1 MIDNL
6 RRLVA
11 PLATRIANTVARAVI
26 KNVDDSTKVQLL
38 QLGVLDNETRDDVE
52 FFGQYGFTSNP
63 PDDTEAVVICV
74 GGRRD
79 HPLAIGT
86 ENRQYRIRNLERG
99 EVAVYN
105 DTGAK
110 IVFKANGDIEVT
122 PKSGQKLRLA
132 GDMVVTGN
140 LDASG
145 TITGTTDVV
154 GGGKSLKTHTH
165 TMSATNSP
173 IAVAGAVGT
182 ISGTSGAPS

>member
-1 MIDNL
+1 MIETL
-6 RRLVA
+6 RKMVA
-11 PLATRIANTVARAVI
+11 PLATRIANTVARAVV
-26 KNVDDSTKVQLL
+26 KNVDDTQKVQLL
-38 QLGVLDNETRDDVE
+38 QLAILDGETRDDVE
-52 FFGQYGFTSNP
+52 LFGQYGFTSNP
-63 PDDTEAVVICV
+63 PDDSEAVILCV

-79 HPLAIGT
+79 HPLAIGV
-86 ENRQYRIRNLERG
+86 ENRQYRIKNLGRG

-105 DTGAK
+105 DTGAT

-140 LDASG
+140 VDASG

-165 TMSATNSP
+165 S
-173 IAVAGAVGT
+173 VAGSVAAAPGPVVFVPPALT
-182 ISGTSGAPS
+182 GAPV